1 MKKLFPICLL
11 LLLLL
16 LPATAHAMDF
26 TPEEGANSLY
36 ELGLFQGKGT
46 TANGRPI
53 YALND
58 TPTRAEAVTMLVRL
72 LGREQEAKAGAW
84 DLPFTDVP
92 EWARPYVGYAYAN
105 GLTNGIGA
113 GRFGSGQAV
122 MADQYMT
129 FLLRALGYSS
139 ETDFVWNAAA
149 DYGAGLGLKIAD
161 RKAFTRG
168 QVAAVSA
175 AVLAQKQK
183 GSALTLAALL
193 QQNGAIDGSLAAEY
207 GFLIPGI
214 PLGQT
219 ATALPSRPPM
229 GAIWPRQAGS

>member
-1 MKKLFPICLL
+1 
-11 LLLLL
+11 
-16 LPATAHAMDF
+16 
-26 TPEEGANSLY
+26 
-36 ELGLFQGKGT
+36 
-46 TANGRPI
+46 
-53 YALND
+53 
-58 TPTRAEAVTMLVRL
+58 MLVRL

-122 MADQYMT
+122 TADQYMT

-139 ETDFVWNAAA
+139 ETDFAWNAAA

-161 RKAFTRG
+161 RKSFTRG

-175 AVLAQKQK
+175 AALAQKQK
-183 GSALTLAALL
+183 GAPQTLAALL
-193 QQNGAIDGSLAAEY
+193 AELGRRTGSNLVVDDSVREREVSLSLDNLTIDEAFKGIAGASGLAMSVIDGTYMVSDGAPSDLATYHLSSTE
-207 GFLIPGI
+207 
-214 PLGQT
+214 
-219 ATALPSRPPM
+219 
-229 GAIWPRQAGS
+229 